1 MTSLPSAR
9 RIRIQGIVQGVG
21 FRPYVY
27 RAAREHQL
35 TGWVV
40 NDGQGVEIH
49 VEGAEAS
56 LDAFVGGLAAGAPP
70 AARIQAM
77 AVAGAACEACEAF
90 EIRGSRTTAHP
101 TTRISPDLPVCE
113 ACLRELFDPADRR
126 RSYPYINC
134 TDCGPRYSIIR
145 SLPYDRPRTTMAD
158 WAMCE
163 ACAREY
169 RDPGDRRFHAQPVA
183 CPRCGPHYALITDGA
198 ADARAGHDAGAIAE
212 AARWLREGRVLAIKG
227 IGGYHLACDAANAG
241 AVAALRERKFR
252 KEQAFAVMVRDL
264 AIART
269 TCALTPEAE
278 ALLVSQARPIVL
290 APRRLD
296 LPGVAPDNADVGMML
311 PYAPVH
317 HLLFAHGAPE
327 RIVLTSGNRSSEPI
341 AFADGDAFERLHG
354 LADAFLA
361 GERPIARRVDDSVVR
376 AGALG
381 PVVLRRSRGLAPAA
395 VATFPVRTPILALGG
410 DLKNTLTL
418 VVDGQA
424 CTSQHVGDL
433 RHYDA
438 RVAFRQTADDLMAM
452 YGVGWD
458 EVLVVHDAHPQ
469 YASTAA
475 AAGVPASRRLAVQ
488 HHRAHV
494 ASVLAERAAF
504 DRLVVGV
511 ALDGT
516 GFGDDGSIWGG
527 ELFVG
532 SIVTGFERVAHLRPA
547 QLPGGDAAAQHPVQA
562 AAGFL
567 AALPDLPELAEPPFH
582 FPERYRHARHLSLG
596 AVRSFTTTSAG
607 RLFDTVAA
615 LAGFVRPITF
625 EGQAAMWLEHLAR
638 QESTAVSYP
647 MAFSGGEIDWRPA
660 LEAAI
665 ADRLA
670 GLSPARIARA
680 FHRGLA
686 HGLASAI
693 TTLLARF
700 DLDTAVV
707 SGGVAQN
714 DLLLADLR
722 DALAPSG
729 AELWI
734 NHAVPANDGGLSLG
748 QAALA
753 VTAEGVT

>member
-1 MTSLPSAR
+1 MITRPSAR
-9 RIRIQGIVQGVG
+9 RIRIQGVVQGVG

-27 RAAREHQL
+27 RSAREHQL
-35 TGWVV
+35 TGWVA
-40 NDGQGVEIH
+40 NDGRGVEIH
-49 VEGAEAS
+49 VEGAGPA

-70 AARIQAM
+70 AARIQAID
-77 AVAGAACEACEAF
+77 VTETPCEAWEAF
-90 EIRGSRTTAHP
+90 EIRESHVAERP
-101 TTRISPDLPVCE
+101 TTRISPDLPVCD
-113 ACLRELFDPADRR
+113 ACRRELFDPADRR

-158 WAMCE
+158 WTMCE

-169 RDPGDRRFHAQPVA
+169 RDPADRRFHAQPVA
-183 CPRCGPHYALITDGA
+183 CPQCGPHYALMTDGA
-198 ADARAGHDAGAIAE
+198 ADAQAGRDAGAIAG
-212 AARWLREGRVLAIKG
+212 AARLLREGRIVAIKG
-227 IGGYHLACDAANAG
+227 VGGYHLACDAADAA
-241 AVAALRERKFR
+241 AVETLRERKFR

-264 AIART
+264 AAARA

-278 ALLVSQARPIVL
+278 ALLLSPASPIVL

-296 LPGVAPDNADVGMML
+296 LPGVAPDNADLGVML

-317 HLLFAHGAPE
+317 HLLFAHGAPD

-341 AFADGDAFERLHG
+341 AFDDADAFSRLHG

-361 GERPIARRVDDSVVR
+361 GERPIARRVDDSVMR

-381 PVVLRRSRGLAPAA
+381 PVVLRRSRGLAPAV
-395 VATFPVRTPILALGG
+395 VATLPVRSPVLALGG

-418 VVDGQA
+418 VVAGQA

-452 YGVGWD
+452 YGVDWN

-469 YASTAA
+469 YVSTAA
-475 AAGVPASRRLAVQ
+475 AAELPASRRLAVQ

-494 ASVLAERAAF
+494 ASVLAERAAI
-504 DRLVVGV
+504 DRRVVGV
-511 ALDGT
+511 VLDGT
-516 GFGDDGSIWGG
+516 GFGDDGTIWGG

-532 SIVTGFERVAHLRPA
+532 SIVGGFERVAHLRPA
-547 QLPGGDAAAQHPVQA
+547 RLPGGDAAAQHPVQA

-567 AALPDLPELAEPPFH
+567 EAVPDLPDFAGPPFH
-582 FPERYRHARHLSLG
+582 FPERYRRARQLSLR
-596 AVRSFTTTSAG
+596 AIRSFGTTSAG

-615 LAGFVRPITF
+615 VAGFVRPIAF

-638 QESTAVSYP
+638 QESSAVSYP
-647 MAFSGGEIDWRPA
+647 MTFDGGQIDWRPA
-660 LEAAI
+660 LEAAV

-670 GLSPARIARA
+670 GRSPARIARA

-686 HGLASAI
+686 RGLASAI
-693 TTLLARF
+693 TSLLEQF
-700 DLDTAVV
+700 GLDTAAV

-722 DALAPSG
+722 EALAPSG

-753 VTAEGVT
+753 VTAADAA